1 MTCFLCK
8 GDVSKSTT
16 SYMTEYNGC
25 YIIIK
30 NVPCKKCSQC
40 GEEYLNGV
48 TLQKIEHI
56 LENLKSILTEIAVV
70 DFNTAA

>member
-8 GDVSKSTT
+8 GNMEKATT
-16 SYMTEYNGC
+16 TYMTEYNNC

-30 NVPCKKCSQC
+30 NVPCTKCTQC

-48 TLQKIEHI
+48 TLQKIESI
-56 LENLKSILTEIAVV
+56 LENVKSLLTEIAII
-70 DFNTAA
+70 DYNKAA

>member
-8 GDVSKSTT
+8 GDIEKSTT
-16 SYMTEYNGC
+16 TYMTEYNGC

-30 NVPCKKCSQC
+30 NVPCNKCSQC

-56 LENLKSILTEIAVV
+56 LDTCKQILTEIAVI
-70 DFNTAA
+70 DFNKAA